1 MPARTYQV
9 EFTRAADR
17 DIRRLERNVLR
28 RIKQKTQALADD
40 PRPAG
45 VVKLQGGEKTYRV
58 RVGDYRILYE
68 IHDDVSRVLI
78 VKVGHRREV
87 YRPR

>member
-17 DIRRLERNVLR
+17 DIRRLERDVLR
-28 RIKQKTQALADD
+28 RIKQKTQALADN
-40 PRPAG
+40 PRPDG

-68 IHDDVSRVLI
+68 LEDEAFLVLVVRVA
-78 VKVGHRREV
+78 HRREV
-87 YRPR
+87 YGD